1 LFIFPEPAT
10 HDVKPTVRHFH
21 YKPTGSLA
29 YVVSDPDT
37 RRAAVIDPVL
47 GFSIVSG
54 RTDTACAQE
63 IVDYVRAESLTVDW
77 ILETH
82 AHADHLSA
90 ASFIRNEVGG
100 CLGIGR
106 GIGTVQAHFAGIF
119 NLGPPF
125 EADGCQFDRLFAD
138 GEVIE
143 IGGLEC
149 RVIETPG
156 HTSDGTT
163 LLIGDAAFVGDTL
176 FMPDLGTAR
185 CDFPGG
191 NAGQLFDSIRKL
203 YTLSA
208 DTRLFVCHDYPPEGR
223 QLRVAVTVAE
233 QKVDNVHLRSGS
245 SRADFVTLREKRDAT
260 LSLPALILPALQVNI
275 RAGHLP
281 PAEDNGVSYL
291 KIPLDLF

>member
-1 LFIFPEPAT
+1 MT
-10 HDVKPTVRHFH
+10 PTVRHFH
-21 YKPTGSLA
+21 YAPTGSLA
-29 YVVSDPDT
+29 YVVSDRDA

-54 RTDTACAQE
+54 RTDTACARE
-63 IVDYVRAESLTVDW
+63 IVDYVRAESLAVDW

-90 ASFIRNEVGG
+90 AQFVREEVGG
-100 CLGIGR
+100 RIAIGR
-106 GIGTVQAHFAGIF
+106 GICDVQSHFAKVF

-125 EADGCQFDRLFAD
+125 EADGRQFDRLLAD
-138 GEVIE
+138 GETIE
-143 IGGLEC
+143 IGSLEC

-156 HTSDGTT
+156 HTSDSIT

-191 NAGQLFDSIRKL
+191 DAGQLFESTRKL
-203 YTLSA
+203 LA
-208 DTRLFVCHDYPPEGR
+208 LPDATRLYMCHDYPPQGR
-223 QLRVAVTVAE
+223 PLRVEVTVAE
-233 QKVDNVHLRSGS
+233 QKSDNVHLKSGT
-245 SRADFVTLREKRDAT
+245 RKGDFVAMREKRDAT

-275 RAGHLP
+275 RGGHLP
-281 PAEDNGVSYL
+281 TAEDNGVSYL
-291 KIPLDLF
+291 KIPLDLL

>member
-1 LFIFPEPAT
+1 M
-10 HDVKPTVRHFH
+10 KPTVQHFH
-21 YKPTGSLA
+21 YAPTGSLA
-29 YVVSDPDT
+29 YVVSDPET

-54 RTDTACAQE
+54 RTDTACARE
-63 IVDYVRAESLTVDW
+63 IVDYVRTQSLTVDW

-82 AHADHLSA
+82 AHADHLTA
-90 ASFIRNEVGG
+90 APFVQKEVGG
-100 CLGIGR
+100 RIGIGR
-106 GIGTVQAHFAGIF
+106 GICAVQSHFAGIF

-125 EADGCQFDRLFAD
+125 EANGRQFDRLFAEGD
-138 GEVIE
+138 I
-143 IGGLEC
+143 LELGRLGC

-156 HTSDGTT
+156 HTSDSTT

-203 YTLSA
+203 YALPD
-208 DTRLFVCHDYPPEGR
+208 DTRLFVCHDYPPQGR
-223 QLRVAVTVAE
+223 QLRVVVTVAE
-233 QKVDNVHLRSGS
+233 QKAHNVHLGS
-245 SRADFVTLREKRDAT
+245 DTRREDFVAMREKRDAT

-281 PAEDNGVSYL
+281 TAEDNGVSYL
-291 KIPLDLF
+291 KIPLDLL